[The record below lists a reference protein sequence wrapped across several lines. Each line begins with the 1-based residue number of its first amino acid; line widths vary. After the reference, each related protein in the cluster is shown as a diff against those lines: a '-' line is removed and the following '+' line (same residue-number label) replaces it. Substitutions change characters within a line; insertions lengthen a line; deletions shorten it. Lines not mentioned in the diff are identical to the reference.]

1 MTDVNS
7 NYKLSRAWFDFA
19 FENPDRCNPNHTALY
34 MWILEKK
41 NRLGHKEKFGLPTQ
55 EAMEILGI
63 KSKHTY
69 YKAFN
74 ELVEFGFIKVITES
88 HNQYTSIVIMLC
100 QKLSQ
105 HKHSTN
111 TALDLALTQH
121 EHSTVPI
128 VKQTNQQTLKQR
140 NNIPPTSEEF
150 NSFCLENGFE
160 HIAKKA
166 FDYYSGNDWKD
177 NQNKKVK
184 NWKLKL
190 QSVWFDENKNPKPI
204 NNASNQTMPMSHEAK
219 HIHKKLPD
227 PMMLTEATYYS
238 ECLERF
244 IEPLDY
250 HTLKPL
256 DLSLDVIT
264 IPVDYSKTILKK

>member
-1 MTDVNS
+1 MTDINS

-19 FENPDRCNPNHTALY
+19 FENPDLCNPNHTALY

-41 NRLGHKEKFGLPTQ
+41 NRLGHKEKFGLPTC
-55 EAMEILGI
+55 EAMEAIGV
-63 KSKHTY
+63 KSKSTY
-69 YKAFN
+69 YKTFN
-74 ELVEFGFIKVITES
+74 DLLEFGCIETLTKSV
-88 HNQYTSIVIMLC
+88 NQFTSVVIMLH
-100 QKLSQ
+100 QNFNRQANGKQ
-105 HKHSTN
+105 
-111 TALDLALTQH
+111 TALDLAHVQQANG
-121 EHSTVPI
+121 SVPI
-128 VKQTNQQTLKQR
+128 IKQVNKQTNKQV
-140 NNIPPTSEEF
+140 NNIPPTSDEF
-150 NSFCLENGFE
+150 YAFCLENGFE

-166 FDYYSGNDWKD
+166 FDYYSANDWKD

-190 QSVWFDENKNPKPI
+190 QSVWFDENKNPKPS
-204 NNASNQTMPMSHEAK
+204 NNASNQNMLMSHEAK

-238 ECLERF
+238 ECIERF

-264 IPVDYSKTILKK
+264 LPVDYSKTILKK